1 MKIDIDFKIT
11 DSAKEEMKNALKES
25 NLDDQTVRIYVESG
39 GCSGYMYNLKFEEKS
54 NIEKNDIVENYDELT
69 VVVDKKSLLFL
80 EGITLNWINES
91 NQRGFKFVDSNTS
104 KNCGSCGCGKTSCG
118 WNLLWNSV

>member
-1 MKIDIDFKIT
+1 MNVDINFTIT

-25 NLDDQTVRIYVESG
+25 NLDDQVVRVYVESG
-39 GCSGYMYNLKFEEKS
+39 GCSGYMYSLRFEEKS

-91 NQRGFKFVDSNTS
+91 NQRGFKFIDSNIAS
-104 KNCGSCGCGKTSCG
+104 KTCGSCGCGKSGCG
-118 WNLLWNSV
+118 